1 MQDSMTVYS
10 TDEVQKNKLM
20 REKVEEQERIEME
33 ERYGLGQLHYDSQVF
48 RELEDAVGYDRAVE
62 LTDY

>member
-1 MQDSMTVYS
+1 MVDAMTVYS
-10 TDEVQKNKLM
+10 TDDVEKNKLM

-33 ERYGLGQLHYDSQVF
+33 ERYVLEQLHYDSQVF

>member
-1 MQDSMTVYS
+1 MVDAMTVYS
-10 TDEVQKNKLM
+10 TDDVEKNKLM

-33 ERYGLGQLHYDSQVF
+33 ERYVLEQLHYDYEVF
-48 RELEDAVGYDRAVE
+48 SEIADAVGYDRALE

>member
-10 TDEVQKNKLM
+10 TDDVQKNKLM

-33 ERYGLGQLHYDSQVF
+33 ERYVLEQLHYDSQVF

>member
-1 MQDSMTVYS
+1 MVDAMTVYS
-10 TDEVQKNKLM
+10 TDDVEKNKLM

-33 ERYGLGQLHYDSQVF
+33 ERYVLEQLHYDSQVF
-48 RELEDAVGYDRAVE
+48 RELEDAVGYDRALE